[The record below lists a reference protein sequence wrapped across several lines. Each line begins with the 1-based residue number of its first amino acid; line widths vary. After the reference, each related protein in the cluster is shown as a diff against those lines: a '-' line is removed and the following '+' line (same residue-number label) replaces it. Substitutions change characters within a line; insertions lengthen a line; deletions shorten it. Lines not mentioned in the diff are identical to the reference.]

1 MICMLADCGR
11 WRVPGG
17 STNDPSC
24 YRGIAISS
32 CLSKLFTRILFNR
45 LEKYLENNNIICP
58 EQIGFK
64 RGARIS
70 DHIFTLESLIDNFFK
85 NNKYLFACFVDL
97 KKAFDTV
104 NRQAL
109 LFNLNRYNIR
119 GHFLNI
125 IEDMYN
131 DVSFSIRLA
140 NGITQPFQ
148 TSIGVKQGCILSST
162 FFSVYMNDLVEHFNL
177 ECDSVSIDGKSIS
190 CLLYAD
196 DIVLM
201 SQSANG
207 LQKLLD
213 NLKLFCD
220 QWNLKVNIQKTKVM
234 IFNK

>member
-1 MICMLADCGR
+1 MIKVSCNTNYILYVDIFYLILKSGKYPST
-11 WRVPGG
+11 WRENFIKPLFKGG
-17 STNDPSC
+17 TTSDPSC

-70 DHIFTLESLIDNFFK
+70 DNIFTLNIDKFFK
-85 NNKYLFACFVDL
+85 NNKYLYACFEDL
-97 KKAFDTV
+97 EKAFDTV

-109 LFNLNRYNIR
+109 LFKLNRYNIR

-140 NGITQPFQ
+140 TIPN
-148 TSIGVKQGCILSST
+148 
-162 FFSVYMNDLVEHFNL
+162 
-177 ECDSVSIDGKSIS
+177 
-190 CLLYAD
+190 
-196 DIVLM
+196 
-201 SQSANG
+201 
-207 LQKLLD
+207 
-213 NLKLFCD
+213 
-220 QWNLKVNIQKTKVM
+220 
-234 IFNK
+234 